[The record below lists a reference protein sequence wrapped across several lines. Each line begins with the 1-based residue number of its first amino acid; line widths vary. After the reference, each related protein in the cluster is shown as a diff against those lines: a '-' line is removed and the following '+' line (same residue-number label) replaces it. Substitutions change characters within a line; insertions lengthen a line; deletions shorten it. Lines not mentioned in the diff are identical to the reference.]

1 MPDWARAA
9 AWEAVRAATDRFH
22 APSAHIARRLGVDA
36 AVVPLPL
43 LVAVG
48 GQTNSLA
55 ALPDP
60 RRILTTR
67 GERGLVVVS
76 GNGQVYG
83 RVGGGWQEVGE
94 IDDVVVPGT

>member
-1 MPDWARAA
+1 MQEVTSA
-9 AWEAVRAATDRFH
+9 AWASNGVVAVIGRRAG
-22 APSAHIARRLGVDA
+22 S
-36 AVVPLPL
+36 VVPLPL